1 MNENKLKYT
10 AITKTTIEEKSQN
23 SKKNTVV
30 QRIFSILITQKLMQ
44 HNTRVK
50 SLCLIL
56 NNMDTWLLDEI
67 MDLRAMHMP
76 VKC

>member
-1 MNENKLKYT
+1 MNETKLKYT

-56 NNMDTWLLDEI
+56 NNMDTRLLDEI